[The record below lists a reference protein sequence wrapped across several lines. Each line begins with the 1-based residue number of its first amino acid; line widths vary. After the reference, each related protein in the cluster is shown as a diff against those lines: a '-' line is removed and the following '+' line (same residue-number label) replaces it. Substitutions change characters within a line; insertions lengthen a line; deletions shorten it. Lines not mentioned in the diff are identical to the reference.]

1 MKTDP
6 TIGSKAGQR
15 FKYYGSTATVPYET
29 RGQCCPEE
37 SYQSSRIICFHQWND
52 METAQ
57 FYRTLL
63 FIRNSQ
69 QTAAK
74 CEDCE
79 AAEDANVLET
89 RPEVDEGE
97 SPLEKRQT
105 ASNSYR

>member
-1 MKTDP
+1 
-6 TIGSKAGQR
+6 
-15 FKYYGSTATVPYET
+15 
-29 RGQCCPEE
+29 
-37 SYQSSRIICFHQWND
+37 

-57 FYRTLL
+57 FYRTLF
-63 FIRNSQ
+63 FIRISQ

-79 AAEDANVLET
+79 AAEDVNVLEA

-97 SPLEKRQT
+97 SPLEKSQT